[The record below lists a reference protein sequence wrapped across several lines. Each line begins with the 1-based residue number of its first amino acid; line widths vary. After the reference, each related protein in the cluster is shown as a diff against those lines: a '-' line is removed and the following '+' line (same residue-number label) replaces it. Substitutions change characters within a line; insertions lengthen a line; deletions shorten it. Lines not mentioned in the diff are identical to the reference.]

1 MFTRM
6 RNRSVLFIAVRCS
19 LVGLAW
25 AIFTPPGLAQVAAP
39 LEQPEL
45 TQSGQAYERSVRFS
59 SIDTEVI
66 YFDPGAAPPD
76 LEADV
81 EPPEETG
88 AEAPTSGETIP
99 PVFGWLA
106 AIILAA
112 MIFLFVRFGGG
123 ISLSLRSAAENSA
136 TLQRTGMADAEAPER
151 LPASFDAILNMP
163 DRRAAIVEL
172 ARRVLAD
179 VMTREGTLQQKS
191 WTARDALRRVK
202 LPTEDMQPLR
212 SLVLASERV
221 QFGDRTISED
231 EFQRHLGAIQPLISR
246 AAA

>member
-6 RNRSVLFIAVRCS
+6 QNRSVSFIAVRYS
-19 LVGLAW
+19 FVGLAW
-25 AIFTPPGLAQVAAP
+25 AIFTSPGVAQVAAP

-45 TQSGQAYERSVRFS
+45 TQSGQAYVRSIRFS
-59 SIDTEVI
+59 GVDTEVT

-88 AEAPTSGETIP
+88 AEASGSGELIP
-99 PVFGWLA
+99 PVFGWVA

-112 MIFLFVRFGGG
+112 VIFLFVRFGGG
-123 ISLSLRSAAENSA
+123 ISLSLRNAAENSA
-136 TLQRTGMADAEAPER
+136 TLQRTGMPDAETSER
-151 LPASFDAILNMP
+151 LPASFDAILDMP
-163 DRRAAIVEL
+163 DRRTAIVEL
-172 ARRVLAD
+172 ARRVLSD

-221 QFGDRTISED
+221 QFGDRAISED
-231 EFQRHLGAIQPLISR
+231 EFQTHLGAIQPLISR